1 MLYNITTDSLY
12 EPPIVIPKKNG
23 GERVIHAPKRVEVPS
38 EKLSNVLWE
47 CYLES
52 IESKSKEINF
62 KTPSLS
68 HAFEKGKVLLPT
80 LRCIETRNTFLNI
93 DLKNFFDSFNFGRVR
108 GFFIKDRD
116 FAVSPEIAT
125 VIAQIA
131 CYQGKLPQGSPSSPI
146 ITNLITRILDYRI
159 VKLQKISVYLF

>member
-1 MLYNITTDSLY
+1 MHRN
-12 EPPIVIPKKNG
+12 KKY
-23 GERVIHAPKRVEVPS
+23 I
-38 EKLSNVLWE
+38 
-47 CYLES
+47 
-52 IESKSKEINF
+52 
-62 KTPSLS
+62 
-68 HAFEKGKVLLPT
+68 
-80 LRCIETRNTFLNI
+80 LNI

-131 CYQGKLPQGSPSSPI
+131 CYQGKLPQGAPSSPI

-159 VKLQKISVYLF
+159 VKIAKKISFYLL